1 MLLIIDGVPVD
12 SSFVLLVIYS
22 VTIDS
27 VIVSYLFVWN
37 ITRTKSLE

>member
-22 VTIDS
+22 VPIDS

>member
-1 MLLIIDGVPVD
+1 VLLIIDGVPVD

-22 VTIDS
+22 VPIDS
-27 VIVSYLFVWN
+27 VIVSYLFLWN